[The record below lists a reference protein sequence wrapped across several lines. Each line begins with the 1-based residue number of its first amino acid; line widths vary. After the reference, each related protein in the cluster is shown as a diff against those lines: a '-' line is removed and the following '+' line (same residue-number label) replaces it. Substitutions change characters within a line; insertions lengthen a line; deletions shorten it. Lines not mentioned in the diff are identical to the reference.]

1 MKIVLYTT
9 HCPMCNVQEKK
20 LKAKNIVYEEVT
32 DVDVIKSKGFLSVPI
47 LEVNGKFLLFKEAN
61 EFINTMEEM

>member
-9 HCPMCNVQEKK
+9 HCPMCNVLEKK

-47 LEVNGKFLLFKEAN
+47 LEINGKFLLFKEAN